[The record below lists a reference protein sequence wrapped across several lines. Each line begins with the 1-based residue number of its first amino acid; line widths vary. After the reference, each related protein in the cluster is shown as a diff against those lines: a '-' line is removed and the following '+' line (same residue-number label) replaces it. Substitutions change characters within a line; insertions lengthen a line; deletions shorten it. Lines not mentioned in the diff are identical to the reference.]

1 MAYRDVFVHFAAG
14 KNWSDQLAIRW
25 TKAHPPTNISL
36 IPAPAGVGLTL
47 HNNKVDGDVSMN
59 INNNAERRCDAGD
72 MPPRRSFLKSM
83 AVGAAFCGALFLGAG
98 QVQAATTWKIQSV
111 WDAGTVGYDL
121 FEEWCESIEEK
132 SGGELIFKPYPAKA
146 VAADNNALFDAVRN
160 GVLQGMNPFTL
171 YWSGKIPASV
181 FLSSYPAGPDQPH
194 QWDTMFYSLGM
205 LEKTREIYKK
215 YGLFY
220 VGPIQHDANII
231 HSKKPV
237 NSLADLKGLKMRV
250 PGGMVAEVFQEFG
263 VSTVSLPGSDI
274 FPALEK
280 GTIDAADYVGPA
292 VNYEL
297 GFSQVTDYILFGP
310 PGVMSIYQPVDL
322 MDLTVN
328 LRAWNNLDPKL
339 QQLVEDEVRIFSQKH
354 YLTIQARN
362 IEAMEKFKADGNTV
376 SRLSQADLDEFRR
389 VAIPIWYNWANK
401 DDDAKEVFEMQLDYM
416 MNDTVGYITEDD
428 LKAAKS
434 E

>member
-1 MAYRDVFVHFAAG
+1 MNNDDLYRPTAG
-14 KNWSDQLAIRW
+14 KR
-25 TKAHPPTNISL
+25 
-36 IPAPAGVGLTL
+36 
-47 HNNKVDGDVSMN
+47 
-59 INNNAERRCDAGD
+59 
-72 MPPRRSFLKSM
+72 PRRAFLKSVALAGAAVAGTSMM
-83 AVGAAFCGALFLGAG
+83 AVTPA
-98 QVQAATTWKIQSV
+98 QAAQTWKIQSV
-111 WDAGTVGYDL
+111 WDAGTVGYSL
-121 FEEWCESIEEK
+121 FEEWCNEMEEK
-132 SGGELIFKPYPAKA
+132 TNGELIFKPFPAKS

-194 QWDTMFYSLGM
+194 QWDTMFYSMGM

-215 YGLFY
+215 FGLFY

-237 NSLADLKGLKMRV
+237 NSLDDLNGMKIRV
-250 PGGMVAEVFQEFG
+250 PGGMVAEVFQQFG

-292 VNYEL
+292 VNWEL

-328 LRAWNNLDPKL
+328 MRAWNNLDPKL
-339 QQLVEDEVRIFSQKH
+339 QKIVEEQVRNYSQRH
-354 YLTIQARN
+354 YLTIQKRN
-362 IEAMEKFKADGNTV
+362 VEAMEKFKEAGDTV
-376 SRLSQADLDEFRR
+376 SRLSQDDLMRFRKA
-389 VAIPIWYNWANK
+389 AIPIWYKWANK
-401 DDDAKEVFEMQLDYM
+401 DEDARAIFDLQLQYM
-416 MNDTVGYITEDD
+416 MNDTVGYI
-428 LKAAKS
+428 S
-434 E
+434 EKDIEGME

>member
-1 MAYRDVFVHFAAG
+1 MKPSKTNTNNCGAG
-14 KNWSDQLAIRW
+14 A
-25 TKAHPPTNISL
+25 
-36 IPAPAGVGLTL
+36 
-47 HNNKVDGDVSMN
+47 VSQ
-59 INNNAERRCDAGD
+59 RRG
-72 MPPRRSFLKSM
+72 FLKT
-83 AVGAAFCGALFLGAG
+83 AALGTALAGALMMGAG
-98 QVQAATTWKIQSV
+98 QAHAATTWKIQSV

-121 FEEWCESIEEK
+121 FEEWCESIKEK
-132 SGGELIFKPYPAKA
+132 SGGELIFKPFPAKA
-146 VAADNNALFDAVRN
+146 VAADNNALFEAVRN

-194 QWDTMFYSLGM
+194 QWDTMFYSMGM
-205 LEKTREIYKK
+205 LEKAREIYKK

-237 NSLADLKGLKMRV
+237 NKLSDLKGMKIRV
-250 PGGMVAEVFQEFG
+250 PGGMVAEVFQQFG

-297 GFSQVTDYILFGP
+297 GFSQVTDYIMFGP

-328 LRAWNNLDPKL
+328 LRNWNNLDPKL
-339 QQLVEDEVRIFSQKH
+339 QKLVEDEVRNYSQIH
-354 YLTIQARN
+354 YLTIQKRN
-362 IEAMEKFKADGNTV
+362 IEAMKKFRADGDTV
-376 SRLSQADLDEFRR
+376 SRLSQDDLAEFRR
-389 VAIPIWYNWANK
+389 AAIPIWYKWANK
-401 DDDAKEVFEMQLDYM
+401 DEDARAIFDMQLEYM
-416 MNDTVGYITEDD
+416 MNDTVGYVSESD
-428 LKAAKS
+428 LEGVKGK
-434 E
+434 